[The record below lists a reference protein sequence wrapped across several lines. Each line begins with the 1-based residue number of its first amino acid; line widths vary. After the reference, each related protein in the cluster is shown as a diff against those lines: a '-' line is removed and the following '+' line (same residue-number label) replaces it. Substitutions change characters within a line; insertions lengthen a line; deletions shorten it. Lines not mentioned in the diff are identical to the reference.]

1 VTAGIVHKT
10 TNTMIDQNTLTEM
23 KRSPCS
29 SFNNKAVERACVSLA
44 DFNGRE
50 GSFGGINSE
59 CDVYRRERV
68 WNPRKVWLL
77 HQEQPLAMVALMI
90 MSIGASEAAVER
102 TFSAQSAV
110 HTKARNSLHPDSVQ
124 AEMHLKFNLRLL
136 RHPTADLSYGGCKEL
151 TLDDDTEEGEDFQLF
166 HFIASEDEKK
176 ECAEIL
182 QQHEQ
187 QNSEEMIDVEEEEE
201 KQEPEARAAA
211 VASASSRRRL
221 RRDQSEIFS
230 DLSGFIDWFILDAG
244 LTASTGWNSDLRC
257 RLDAASRKLVN
268 SPVLSKLEETVRAR
282 LSH

>member
-1 VTAGIVHKT
+1 
-10 TNTMIDQNTLTEM
+10 M
-23 KRSPCS
+23 
-29 SFNNKAVERACVSLA
+29 
-44 DFNGRE
+44 
-50 GSFGGINSE
+50 
-59 CDVYRRERV
+59 
-68 WNPRKVWLL
+68 
-77 HQEQPLAMVALMI
+77 
-90 MSIGASEAAVER
+90 
-102 TFSAQSAV
+102 
-110 HTKARNSLHPDSVQ
+110 TKQ
-124 AEMHLKFNLRLL
+124 
-136 RHPTADLSYGGCKEL
+136 PTAKKPRLHNFLLPPGQRSIIESL
-151 TLDDDTEEGEDFQLF
+151 TTVDHSRAVRALARAFAFSSIAYSVVQTEEFREFLRYTGWPADRPITRQALKGEDFQLF